1 MTLVFKSP
9 KLSLNATKSRS
20 LKLLK
25 IFQRSVRC
33 RNYKPKQ
40 RYKDRLFR
48 VLERRHPSICEA
60 EREKKGGGGGE
71 RVREAKRVREMERD
85 KG

>member
-60 EREKKGGGGGE
+60 EREKKGGGEE
-71 RVREAKRVREMERD
+71 RELEKQKE
-85 KG
+85 